1 MQRSPPLDTLG
12 SGRSASPIDL
22 ERLIESAQIVSGS
35 FAPLDPRLR
44 ARVGKM
50 VNWLN
55 GQAPLSVDRKSEV
68 ELQLRK
74 LLATRLRLAADRAR
88 LPGIAQERFEQ
99 PIFVIGFA
107 RTGTT
112 LIHSLLAEDPDA
124 RAPLW
129 WHTHDPSP
137 PPGEVPVVAERIEFA
152 AKELDRLVHMT
163 PGLLSLHPYWDKRGF
178 CPIED
183 EEIFTLDFQNA
194 YPSMLYRVPA
204 LAMMLDAGDA
214 PAAYDFHRQFLQ
226 HLQWNQEPRHWVVKG
241 TYHQFAL
248 DALFEAYPDALCI
261 WPHRDPVHVHPST
274 LAITAVLYG
283 AITDWAMDF
292 RALGPAFVESMRQ
305 SIEETLA
312 NPLVDDRRI
321 VHVDFGELISDPVAV
336 IQGAYRHWGKAVTPL
351 FEARMRA
358 WLADPANR
366 ADRYGRHD
374 YALEPYGLTRQGL
387 ERAFDGYR
395 RRFRLGDYGAA
406 K

>member
-1 MQRSPPLDTLG
+1 MQRSPSLAAVEAGGP
-12 SGRSASPIDL
+12 ASPIDL
-22 ERLIESAQIVSGS
+22 DRLIGSAQIVSGS
-35 FAPLDPRLR
+35 FAPLDPGLR
-44 ARVGKM
+44 ARVARLVG
-50 VNWLN
+50 WLN
-55 GQAPLSVDRKSEV
+55 AQPPLSADRKSEV

-88 LPGIAQERFEQ
+88 LAGIAKERIEE

-112 LIHSLLAEDPDA
+112 LIHSLLAEDPEA

-129 WHTHDPSP
+129 WQTHDPSP

-214 PAAYDFHRQFLQ
+214 PAAYAFHRQFLQ
-226 HLQWNQEPRHWVVKG
+226 HLQWNQPPRRWVVKG

-248 DALFEAYPDALCI
+248 DALFAAYPDALCI
-261 WPHRDPVHVHPST
+261 WPHRDPVHVQSST

-292 RALGPAFVESMRQ
+292 RALGPAFIDSIRQ
-305 SIEETLA
+305 SLEETLG
-312 NPLVDDRRI
+312 NPLIDDPRI
-321 VHVDFGELISDPVAV
+321 VHVDFRELTDDPVAV
-336 IQGAYRHWGKAVTPL
+336 IQRAYRHWGKAVTPE
-351 FEARMRA
+351 FEARMRT

-366 ADRYGRHD
+366 ADRYGRHA
-374 YALEPYGLTRQGL
+374 YALEPYGLTRQDL

-395 RRFRLGDYGAA
+395 RRFRLGDDGAA
-406 K
+406 Q